1 MLTLK
6 GFYKNDVTLLQYCS
20 VFLSMKIINEVY
32 VKGFNKDDLK
42 KIQIILK
49 QILEFNKNIKK
60 ESQQFILEKFL
71 AQINQWIKL
80 ETNLICLKNFV
91 IEYLEN
97 EENALDALLELNYI
111 TKIFKEEYTKYQ
123 NNRKNENYNFLNDI
137 VENTISNFLNDSVL
151 YQKMHRSYYNK
162 LSEVKIEDPN
172 KIKEENE
179 AVILNLKK
187 VTSEYE
193 NKLKENNIILK
204 NKNDQIILLQKNE
217 KDLKKKIK
225 KIEKDNKDNESKF
238 NFIFESLEQ
247 IKKKD
252 RENEKII

>member
-1 MLTLK
+1 M
-6 GFYKNDVTLLQYCS
+6 
-20 VFLSMKIINEVY
+20 
-32 VKGFNKDDLK
+32 
-42 KIQIILK
+42 
-49 QILEFNKNIKK
+49 
-60 ESQQFILEKFL
+60 
-71 AQINQWIKL
+71 
-80 ETNLICLKNFV
+80 

-137 VENTISNFLNDSVL
+137 VENIISNFLNDSVL

>member
-1 MLTLK
+1 MSSLK
-6 GFYKNDVTLLQYCS
+6 NFYQNDVTLLQYCS

-32 VKGFNKDDLK
+32 EKGFNKDDLN

-71 AQINQWIKL
+71 AQINEWIKL

-111 TKIFKEEYTKYQ
+111 TKIFNEEYTKYQ

-162 LSEVKIEDPN
+162 LSDVKIEDPN

-217 KDLKKKIK
+217 KDLKKKLK
-225 KIEKDNKDNESKF
+225 KIEKDKKDNESKY
-238 NFIFESLEQ
+238 N
-247 IKKKD
+247 
-252 RENEKII
+252 